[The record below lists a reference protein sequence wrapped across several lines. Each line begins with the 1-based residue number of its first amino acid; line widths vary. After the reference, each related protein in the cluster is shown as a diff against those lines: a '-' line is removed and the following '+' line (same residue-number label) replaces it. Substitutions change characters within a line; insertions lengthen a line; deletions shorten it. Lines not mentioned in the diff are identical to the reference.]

1 MQRFDRRNLSRLTK
15 SMDSFSHSKEILAK
29 RGIYF
34 FATGSKQPVS
44 SLMQEERAAV
54 RTACR
59 KRQIEFAAGRWCA
72 RQVLAAMNM
81 APVSVPCGEN
91 GAPVWPD
98 GMRGSISHCRGA
110 CCAVGVFADR
120 YQSVGVDI
128 ERRHRPVSD
137 HAVSLYANPD
147 ELAWMAACSSA
158 LTTHRVSV
166 FSAKESIYKL
176 LSPISRTPVSF
187 VSFSILPVKVTGLF
201 SCRMNHD
208 INDRLI
214 TGAVLHGHLFENE
227 TLVVTAAAI

>member
-1 MQRFDRRNLSRLTK
+1 
-15 SMDSFSHSKEILAK
+15 MDFFSHSKETLAEH
-29 RGIYF
+29 GIYF
-34 FATGSKQPVS
+34 CATGSKQPVS
-44 SLMQEERAAV
+44 SLMREERAAV

-72 RQVLAAMNM
+72 RRVLAAMNQP
-81 APVSVPCGEN
+81 PVSLPRGES
-91 GAPVWPD
+91 GAPVWPG

-128 ERRHRPVSD
+128 ERRLRPVSD

-147 ELAWMAACSSA
+147 ELAWMAAYSPPTK
-158 LTTHRVSV
+158 TTHRVSV

-176 LSPISRTPVSF
+176 LSPISPKPVSF
-187 VSFSILPVKVTGLF
+187 VSFSILPVKEADLF

-208 INDRLI
+208 INERLL
-214 TGAVLHGHLFENE
+214 TGSVLHGYLFENE
-227 TLVVTAAAI
+227 TFVVTAAAI